1 MDAGKPEYSTVI
13 TPIFSYLKR
22 NKIVL
27 GIVLTVIS
35 TFLIILMN
43 ACAKL
48 ASPYHSVMEAVFY
61 RNIFAMVVVLG
72 YIVATKRWSAFKTKR
87 PLAHL
92 GRSIVGNI
100 GLAMVFWAYT
110 LMPMADVSALLFAAP
125 LMITAMSALILREQ
139 VGLLRWG
146 AVVIG
151 FLGVSLIGLEQMGQ
165 RSELDVAHFA
175 GFGVIVGLGAA
186 FCVSL
191 VSIFLRALSST
202 EDSFTT
208 VFYFLLTGLVGS
220 GIYMIFAG
228 SMPHPAAI
236 VPLFGAG
243 VASSMS
249 LLMKSQSYKYAEAS
263 LLSPYTY
270 TAILWS
276 ALLGWLFW
284 GELPTA
290 TLWIGA
296 GIVIAS
302 NLFILYREQKKK
314 QTPVPTDT
322 VY

>member
-1 MDAGKPEYSTVI
+1 MASAYQTLL
-13 TPIFSYLKR
+13 SYFRR
-22 NKIVL
+22 NKIIL
-27 GIVLTVIS
+27 GVALTVIS

-48 ASPYHSVMEAVFY
+48 ASPYHSVLEAVFY
-61 RNIFAMVVVLG
+61 RNIFAMIVVLG

-92 GRSIVGNI
+92 GRSVIGNI

-125 LMITAMSALILREQ
+125 LMITALSALILREQ
-139 VGLLRWG
+139 VGIWRWG

-151 FLGVSLIGLEQMGQ
+151 FLGVSLIGLEQIGQ
-165 RSELDVAHFA
+165 RSTLDAEHFA
-175 GFGVIVGLGAA
+175 GFGVIIGLCAA

-208 VFYFLLTGLVGS
+208 VFYFLLTGLFGT

-228 SMPHPAAI
+228 TLPHPAALI
-236 VPLFGAG
+236 PLIGAG
-243 VASSMS
+243 AASSMS
-249 LLMKSQSYKYAEAS
+249 LLMKAQSYKYAEAS

-284 GELPTA
+284 DELPTPSI
-290 TLWIGA
+290 WIGA
-296 GIVIAS
+296 SIVIAS

-314 QTPVPTDT
+314 KEPASTDN